1 METRIELQLAEE
13 IAHAAEDLERT
24 DSGHTPQWLG
34 GYIAGL
40 ATALSML
47 MDKKERSGDWGCTI
61 PS

>member
-1 METRIELQLAEE
+1 METRIELQLADE

-47 MDKKERSGDWGCTI
+47 MDKKERSGD
-61 PS
+61 